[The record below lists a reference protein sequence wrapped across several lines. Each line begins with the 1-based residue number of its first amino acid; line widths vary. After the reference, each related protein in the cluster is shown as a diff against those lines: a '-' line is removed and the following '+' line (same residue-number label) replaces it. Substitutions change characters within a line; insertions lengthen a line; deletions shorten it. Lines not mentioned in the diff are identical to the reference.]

1 MKMRIALSLVAA
13 GLLMAEAAFA
23 DPAPP
28 PPPEDNGIGTSPSY
42 DLMCLATP
50 PDPCGIWV
58 DVDDVTADARARAG
72 EAPDVVVFTAGHTS
86 CSDAIAAAE
95 TLWPGAAVVFEVEQS
110 WRAKVADYRPP
121 AVAPAM
127 MEWRAPAPPIRKPMR
142 AAFPL
147 LAVLAIVVPL
157 VQTVIGKIFAAQVKD
172 ANRRTEIAGY
182 VDTAFHLVEQLG
194 PQLGLTGHEKY
205 LRFIQLV
212 IDGLKA
218 AGSPELSGKEM
229 AELQQKAA
237 VKAMLA
243 KTRAILP
250 NQRLPLPPPL
260 RG

>member
-1 MKMRIALSLVAA
+1 MKPRIVLSLVAA
-13 GLLMAEAAFA
+13 GVFAAAAAFA

-28 PPPEDNGIGTSPSY
+28 PDDNGIGTSPS
-42 DLMCLATP
+42 
-50 PDPCGIWV
+50 
-58 DVDDVTADARARAG
+58 DVI
-72 EAPDVVVFTAGHTS
+72 VFVSGHTT
-86 CSDAIAAAE
+86 CSDAIAIAGE
-95 TLWPGAAVVFEVEQS
+95 LWPGASAVFEIEEV
-110 WRAKVADYRPP
+110 WRAKVADPNPP

-127 MEWRAPAPPIRKPMR
+127 MEWRAPALPIYTPLR

-157 VQTVIGKIFAAQVKD
+157 VQTVIAKIFAAQVKD

-182 VDTAFHLVEQLG
+182 VDTAFHVVEQLG
-194 PQLGLTGHEKY
+194 PQLGLSGAEKY
-205 LRFIQLV
+205 NRFIEQV

-229 AELQQKAA
+229 AQLQRQAA

-243 KTRAILP
+243 KTRAVLP
-250 NQRLPLPPPL
+250 RPPLPLPPP